1 MLSLNEQLRESERQP
16 EVELNGVVLVAEF
29 GELVNVAGLAAM
41 EADATNSNRSVIG
54 VQIFK

>member
-1 MLSLNEQLRESERQP
+1 LLSLNEQLRESERQP
-16 EVELNGVVLVAEF
+16 EVELDGIVLVAEF

-41 EADATNSNRSVIG
+41 EADVANPNRSVIG